1 MKTFVSVFSISF
13 FLLLVWQCNPLFERR
28 DEATVPVSTVKNNL
42 DSEKRIAAEHL
53 RDLSDIIDR
62 RIMVVDEKIDE
73 ADKDVKTSLKDL
85 RIKLVREKKKVDKSI
100 IEIEHS
106 TTQTWKEINRRSAK
120 ILTDAKIETQKIEER
135 VEDLMD

>member
-13 FLLLVWQCNPLFERR
+13 FLLLVWQCNPLFEHR

-42 DSEKRIAAEHL
+42 ESEKKIAAEHL
-53 RDLSDIIDR
+53 RDLSDIIGR
-62 RIMVVDEKIDE
+62 RIMVVDEKINE
-73 ADKDVKTSLKDL
+73 ADKDVKTLLKEL

-100 IEIEHS
+100 TEIEQS